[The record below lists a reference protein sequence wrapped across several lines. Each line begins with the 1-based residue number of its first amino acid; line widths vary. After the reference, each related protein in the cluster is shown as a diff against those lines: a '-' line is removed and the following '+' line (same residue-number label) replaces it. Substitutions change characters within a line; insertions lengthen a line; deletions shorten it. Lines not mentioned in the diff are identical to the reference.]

1 MFHDPAPSKFPARL
15 HRSRRAR
22 TGLAGLA
29 LLTVAALAAACGSSG
44 SSGSG
49 SSSSGQTLK
58 IITWVNPPAVKAIQQ
73 IDNEFQKANP
83 GVKVDLGTAEN
94 VNGPYKTMLQQTVDA
109 SSADIVSNVTQLQP
123 LPLKVTSTNTTY
135 WQTYTMHGVF
145 APLNG
150 QPFLK
155 DYKPGALAAETYQG
169 KTYGVVSGE
178 YQEGVFYNKK
188 IFAQYHLTPPTTY
201 SQFLTVLQT
210 LKSHGVTPMWLGL
223 GAVGPVY
230 LQFLYYNLI
239 DSVWQPAVS
248 GSLATG
254 LENGSV
260 KWTSPAFTTAMNE
273 EKTLAQ
279 YLEPGYQGEAWQ
291 GMPGAFADGKAA
303 MLLDG
308 SWDLASVQ
316 AANPATQVGFFP
328 LPGSNTAANNKSELQ
343 NDLTFSV
350 LNGSAHKALAMKWLA
365 FFSQPNIYKQ
375 YVDITGISSSQNSG
389 SFSSYS
395 AQVLGSWFG
404 KGDYY
409 TSYYPVLADTDSY
422 WDQPANWPTL
432 QQDVISGSKTPAQVE
447 QMYQSGWATG

>member
-1 MFHDPAPSKFPARL
+1 MLHPPALSKLPARL
-15 HRSRRAR
+15 KRSRRAR
-22 TGLAGLA
+22 TGTAGLVLLAMAGLA
-29 LLTVAALAAACGSSG
+29 AGCGSSG
-44 SSGSG
+44 SSGSSH
-49 SSSSGQTLK
+49 SSQTLK
-58 IITWVNPPAVKAIQQ
+58 IITWVNPPAVKAIKQ
-73 IDNEFQKANP
+73 IDAEFEKANP
-83 GVKVDLGTAEN
+83 GVKVVLGTAEN
-94 VNGPYKTMLQQTVDA
+94 VNGPYKTLLQQTVDA
-109 SSADIVSNVTQLQP
+109 SSADIVTNVSQLQP
-123 LPLKVTSTNTTY
+123 LPLKVTSTNVTY

-155 DYKPGALAAETYQG
+155 DYKSGALAAETYQG
-169 KTYGVVSGE
+169 KIYGLVSGE

-188 IFAQYHLTPPTTY
+188 IFAKYHLTPPATY
-201 SQFLTVLQT
+201 SQFLTELKT

-239 DSVWQPAVS
+239 DSVWQPHQS
-248 GSLATG
+248 GSLATA
-254 LENGSV
+254 LENGSA
-260 KWTSPAFTTAMNE
+260 KWTSPYFTQVMNE

-291 GMPGAFADGKAA
+291 GMPGAFANGKAA

-308 SWDLASVQ
+308 SWDLASVRE
-316 AANPATQVGFFP
+316 ANPSVQVGFFP
-328 LPGSNTAANNKSELQ
+328 LPGSDNPADNRSELQ

-350 LNGSAHKALAMKWLA
+350 LNASHNKALAMKWLA

-375 YVDITGISSSQNSG
+375 YVNITGISSSQNSG
-389 SFSSYS
+389 SFTSYA

-409 TSYYPVLADTDSY
+409 TSYYPVLSDTDSY

-432 QQDVISGSKTPAQVE
+432 QQDVISGKKTPAQAE
-447 QMYQSGWATG
+447 QMYQSGWGS

>member
-1 MFHDPAPSKFPARL
+1 MFHPPNHSKLPAILQRNRHAR
-15 HRSRRAR
+15 
-22 TGLAGLA
+22 AGTAA
-29 LLTVAALAAACGSSG
+29 LVLLVVVALAAACSSSG
-44 SSGSG
+44 SSGN
-49 SSSSGQTLK
+49 SSSGQTLK
-58 IITWVNPPAVKAIQQ
+58 IITWVNPPAVKALQQ
-73 IDNEFQKANP
+73 IDAEFEKANP

-109 SSADIVSNVTQLQP
+109 TSVTQLQP
-123 LPLKVTSTNTTY
+123 LPLKVTSTNVTY

-155 DYKPGALAAETYQG
+155 DYKSGALAAETYQG

-188 IFAQYHLTPPTTY
+188 IFAQYHLSPPSTY
-201 SQFLTVLQT
+201 AQFLTLLKA

-239 DSVWQPAVS
+239 DSVWQPTVS
-248 GSLATG
+248 GNLGTD

-260 KWTSPAFTTAMNE
+260 KWTSPAFTQAMTE

-316 AANPATQVGFFP
+316 AANKSTQVGFFP
-328 LPGSNTAANNKSELQ
+328 LPGSNTAADNKSELQ

-350 LNGSAHKALAMKWLA
+350 LNGSPHKALAMKWLA
-365 FFSQPNIYKQ
+365 FFSKSNIYKQ
-375 YVDITGISSSQNSG
+375 YVDTTGISSSQNSG
-389 SFSSYS
+389 TFSSFSS
-395 AQVLGSWFG
+395 QVLGSWFG

-409 TSYYPVLADTDSY
+409 TSYYPVLSDTDSY

-432 QQDVISGSKTPAQVE
+432 QQDVISGTKTPAQVE
-447 QMYQSGWATG
+447 QLYQSGWSTS

>member
-1 MFHDPAPSKFPARL
+1 MFRLLAPSKFPASPQ
-15 HRSRRAR
+15 RSRRAR
-22 TGLAGLA
+22 AGAVGLA
-29 LLTVAALAAACGSSG
+29 LLAVAALAAGCGSSG
-44 SSGSG
+44 SSGSSHG
-49 SSSSGQTLK
+49 AQTLK
-58 IITWVNPPAVKAIQQ
+58 IITWVNPPAVKALQQ
-73 IDNEFQKANP
+73 IDAEFAKANP
-83 GVKVDLGTAEN
+83 GVKVDLGTAVN

-109 SSADIVSNVTQLQP
+109 TSADIVTNVTQMQP
-123 LPLKVTSTNTTY
+123 LPLKVTSTNVTY
-135 WQTYTMHGVF
+135 WQTYTMHRVF
-145 APLNG
+145 APLDG
-150 QPFLK
+150 QPFLN
-155 DYKPGALAAETYQG
+155 DYKSGALQAETYQG

-178 YQEGVFYNKK
+178 YQEGVFYNK
-188 IFAQYHLTPPTTY
+188 IFAQYHLTPPSTY
-201 SQFLTVLQT
+201 SQFLTELQT

-239 DSVWQPAVS
+239 DSVWQPTAP
-248 GSLATG
+248 GGNLATD
-254 LENGSV
+254 LENGTV
-260 KWTSPAFTTAMNE
+260 KWTSPAFTQAMNE

-316 AANPATQVGFFP
+316 QANPSVQVGFFP
-328 LPGSNTAANNKSELQ
+328 LPGSNTPANNKSELQ

-375 YVDITGISSSQNSG
+375 YVNITGISSSQNSG
-389 SFSSYS
+389 TFSSFS

-409 TSYYPVLADTDSY
+409 TSYYPVLSDTDSY

-432 QQDVISGSKTPAQVE
+432 QQNVISGQRTPAQVE

>member
-1 MFHDPAPSKFPARL
+1 MAVA
-15 HRSRRAR
+15 
-22 TGLAGLA
+22 
-29 LLTVAALAAACGSSG
+29 VAAGCSSSAGSSH
-44 SSGSG
+44 S
-49 SSSSGQTLK
+49 QTLK
-58 IITWVNPPAVKAIQQ
+58 IITWVNPPAVQALKQ
-73 IDNEFQKANP
+73 IDSEFEKANP
-83 GVKVDLGTAEN
+83 GVTVDLGTAVN
-94 VNGPYKTMLQQTVDA
+94 VNGPYKTLVQQTVDA
-109 SSADIVSNVTQLQP
+109 TSADIVSNVTQLQP
-123 LPLKVTSTNTTY
+123 LPLKVTSTDVTY
-135 WQTYTMHGVF
+135 WQTYTMHHVF

-150 QPFLK
+150 QSFLNS
-155 DYKPGALAAETYQG
+155 YKSGALQAETYQG
-169 KTYGVVSGE
+169 KIYGLVSGE

-188 IFAQYHLTPPTTY
+188 IFTQYGISPPTTY

-239 DSVWQPAVS
+239 DSVWQPTVS
-248 GSLATG
+248 GSLATD

-260 KWTSPAFTTAMNE
+260 KWTSPGFTQAMNE

-316 AANPATQVGFFP
+316 QANPSVQVGFFP

-350 LNGSAHKALAMKWLA
+350 LNGSPNKALAMKWLA

-375 YVDITGISSSQNSG
+375 YVDTTGISSSEKSG
-389 SFSSYS
+389 SFSSFS
-395 AQVLGSWFG
+395 AKVLGSWFG

-409 TSYYPVLADTDSY
+409 TSYYPVLADTDTY

-432 QQDVISGSKTPAQVE
+432 QQNVISGQKTPEQVE
-447 QMYQSGWATG
+447 QMYETGWVTG

>member
-1 MFHDPAPSKFPARL
+1 MSRSPALSKFPASFQ
-15 HRSRRAR
+15 RSRRAR
-22 TGLAGLA
+22 AGTIGVA
-29 LLTVAALAAACGSSG
+29 LLTVVGLAAGCGSSG
-44 SSGSG
+44 SSGS
-49 SSSSGQTLK
+49 SHGQTLK
-58 IITWVNPPAVKAIQQ
+58 IITWVNPPAVKALQQ
-73 IDNEFQKANP
+73 IDAEFEKANP
-83 GVKVDLGTAEN
+83 GVTVDLGTAVN

-109 SSADIVSNVTQLQP
+109 SSADIVTNVTQLQP
-123 LPLKVTSTNTTY
+123 LPPKVTSTNVTS
-135 WQTYTMHGVF
+135 WQTYTMHSVF
-145 APLNG
+145 APLNS
-150 QPFLK
+150 QPFVK
-155 DYKPGALAAETYQG
+155 DYKSGALQAETYQG
-169 KTYGVVSGE
+169 NVYGIVSGE

-188 IFAQYHLTPPTTY
+188 IFAQYHLTPPSTY

-223 GAVGPVY
+223 GAVGPIY

-239 DSVWQPAVS
+239 DSVWQPHVS
-248 GSLATG
+248 GSLATD
-254 LENGSV
+254 LETGTV
-260 KWTSPAFTTAMNE
+260 KWTSPYFSQAMNE

-291 GMPGAFADGKAA
+291 GMPGAFAAGKAA

-316 AANPATQVGFFP
+316 QANPSTQVGFFP
-328 LPGSNTAANNKSELQ
+328 LPGSNTPADNKSELQ

-350 LNGSAHKALAMKWLA
+350 LNASPHKALAMKWLA

-389 SFSSYS
+389 TFTSFA

-409 TSYYPVLADTDSY
+409 TSYYPVLSDTDTY

-432 QQDVISGSKTPAQVE
+432 QQNVISGQKTPAQVE
-447 QMYQSGWATG
+447 QLYENGWATS

>member
-1 MFHDPAPSKFPARL
+1 MFGHPAPSHVPASL
-15 HRSRRAR
+15 QRSTRVRA
-22 TGLAGLA
+22 GAAGLA
-29 LLTVAALAAACGSSG
+29 LLAAVGLTAGC
-44 SSGSG
+44 G
-49 SSSSGQTLK
+49 SSSSGSSQSSGTLK
-58 IITWVNPPAVKAIQQ
+58 IITWVNPPAVQAIKQ
-73 IDNEFQKANP
+73 IDAEFEKANP

-109 SSADIVSNVTQLQP
+109 SSADIVTNVTQLQP
-123 LPLKVTSTNTTY
+123 LPLKMTSTNVTY
-135 WQTYTMHGVF
+135 WQTYTMHNVF

-150 QPFLK
+150 QSFLK
-155 DYKPGALAAETYQG
+155 DYKSGALAAETYQG
-169 KTYGVVSGE
+169 KTYGIVSGE
-178 YQEGVFYNKK
+178 YQEGVFYNKT

-248 GSLATG
+248 GSLATD

-260 KWTSPAFTTAMNE
+260 KWTSPGFTQAMNE

-316 AANPATQVGFFP
+316 QANSSAKVGFFP
-328 LPGSNTAANNKSELQ
+328 LPGSNTVANNRSELQ

-350 LNGSAHKALAMKWLA
+350 LNGSKNKALAMKWLA

-375 YVDITGISSSQNSG
+375 YVDITGISSSQNG
-389 SFSSYS
+389 GHFSSFA

-432 QQDVISGSKTPAQVE
+432 QQNVISGKMTPAQVE
-447 QMYQSGWATG
+447 QMYESGWATS

>member
-1 MFHDPAPSKFPARL
+1 MLDPSAPRKFQASLR
-15 HRSRRAR
+15 RSRRAR
-22 TGLAGLA
+22 TGTAAVALLAVVGLA
-29 LLTVAALAAACGSSG
+29 AGCGSSG
-44 SSGSG
+44 SSGSSG
-49 SSSSGQTLK
+49 SQTLK
-58 IITWVNPPAVKAIQQ
+58 IITWVNPPAVQALTK
-73 IDNEFQKANP
+73 IDGEFEKANP

-94 VNGPYKTMLQQTVDA
+94 VNGPYKTMLEQTVDA
-109 SSADIVSNVTQLQP
+109 TSADIVTNVTQMQP
-123 LPLKVTSTNTTY
+123 LPLKPTSSNVTY

-155 DYKPGALAAETYQG
+155 DYKSGALAAETYQG

-188 IFAQYHLTPPTTY
+188 IFAQYHLSPPTTY

-210 LKSHGVTPMWLGL
+210 LKSHGVTPMWVGL

-230 LQFLYYNLI
+230 LQFLYYNLM
-239 DSVWQPAVS
+239 DSVWAPTVS
-248 GSLATG
+248 GSLATD

-260 KWTSPAFTTAMNE
+260 KWTSAGFTQAMNE

-291 GMPGAFADGKAA
+291 GMPGAFANGKAA

-316 AANPATQVGFFP
+316 AANPSTQVGFFP
-328 LPGSNTAANNKSELQ
+328 LPGSNTPANNRSELQ

-350 LNGSAHKALAMKWLA
+350 LNGSAHKALAYKWLA

-389 SFSSYS
+389 SFSSFS

-447 QMYQSGWATG
+447 QMYQSGWSTG

>member
-1 MFHDPAPSKFPARL
+1 MFRLPNHRKLPANLQRN
-15 HRSRRAR
+15 HHGRAG
-22 TGLAGLA
+22 TAGVA
-29 LLTVAALAAACGSSG
+29 LLVAAALAAGCSSSG
-44 SSGSG
+44 SSGN
-49 SSSSGQTLK
+49 SSSGQTLK
-58 IITWVNPPAVKAIQQ
+58 IITWVNPPAVKALQQ
-73 IDNEFQKANP
+73 IDAEFEKANP

-109 SSADIVSNVTQLQP
+109 TSADIVTNVTQLQP
-123 LPLKVTSTNTTY
+123 LPLKVTSTNVTY

-155 DYKPGALAAETYQG
+155 DYKSGALAAETYQG

-178 YQEGVFYNKK
+178 YQEGVFYNKQ
-188 IFAQYHLTPPTTY
+188 IFTKYNLSPPTTY

-239 DSVWQPAVS
+239 DSVWQPTVS
-248 GSLATG
+248 GPLATA
-254 LENGSV
+254 LENGSA
-260 KWTSPAFTTAMNE
+260 KWTSPAFTQAMTE

-316 AANPATQVGFFP
+316 AANPKTQVGFFP

-350 LNGSAHKALAMKWLA
+350 LNGSPHKALAMKWLS

-375 YVDITGISSSQNSG
+375 YVDTTGISSSQNSG
-389 SFSSYS
+389 TFSSFSS
-395 AQVLGSWFG
+395 QVLGSWFG

-409 TSYYPVLADTDSY
+409 TSYYPVLSDTDSY

-432 QQDVISGSKTPAQVE
+432 QQDVISGTKTPAQVE
-447 QMYQSGWATG
+447 QLYQSGWSSS

>member
-1 MFHDPAPSKFPARL
+1 MFASPAPSRLPATL
-15 HRSRRAR
+15 QRSRGGR
-22 TGLAGLA
+22 TGAVGLA
-29 LLTVAALAAACGSSG
+29 LLTAAALAAGC
-44 SSGSG
+44 
-49 SSSSGQTLK
+49 SSSPAPSTHLTGTLK
-58 IITWVNPPAVKAIQQ
+58 IITWVNPPAVKALQQ
-73 IDNEFQKANP
+73 IDGEFEKANP

-94 VNGPYKTMLQQTVDA
+94 VNGPYKTMLESTVD
-109 SSADIVSNVTQLQP
+109 STSADIVTNVTQLQP
-123 LPLKVTSTNTTY
+123 LPLKVTATNVTY
-135 WQTYTMHGVF
+135 WQTYTMHNVF

-150 QPFLK
+150 QPFLS
-155 DYKPGALAAETYQG
+155 DYKSGALKAETYQG
-169 KTYGVVSGE
+169 KVYGIVSGE
-178 YQEGVFYNKK
+178 YQEGVFYNKT
-188 IFAQYHLTPPTTY
+188 IFAQYHLTAPTTY
-201 SQFLTVLQT
+201 NQFLTVLQT

-239 DSVWQPAVS
+239 DSVWQSQVS
-248 GSLATG
+248 GNLATD

-260 KWTSPAFTTAMNE
+260 KWTSPGFTQAMNE

-316 AANPATQVGFFP
+316 AANPSVKVGFFP
-328 LPGSNTAANNKSELQ
+328 LPGSNKAANNRSELQ

-350 LNGSAHKALAMKWLA
+350 LNGSKNKPLAMKWLA

-375 YVDITGISSSQNSG
+375 YVDTTGISSSQNSG
-389 SFSSYS
+389 SFSSFS

-409 TSYYPVLADTDSY
+409 TSYYPVLSDTDSY
-422 WDQPANWPTL
+422 WDQPANWPIL
-432 QQDVISGSKTPAQVE
+432 QQNVISGSDTPAQVE
-447 QMYQSGWATG
+447 QMYESGWTTS

>member
-1 MFHDPAPSKFPARL
+1 MLRPPALSKFPASPR
-15 HRSRRAR
+15 RSRRVR
-22 TGLAGLA
+22 TGTAGLA
-29 LLTVAALAAACGSSG
+29 LLTLAGLAAGCSSSSG
-44 SSGSG
+44 SSSG
-49 SSSSGQTLK
+49 SQTLK
-58 IITWVNPPAVKAIQQ
+58 IITWVNPPAVKAIQK
-73 IDNEFQKANP
+73 IDTEFEKANP

-94 VNGPYKTMLQQTVDA
+94 VNGPYKTLLQQTVDA
-109 SSADIVSNVTQLQP
+109 GSADIVTNVTQMQP
-123 LPLKVTSTNTTY
+123 LPLKVTSTNVTY

-150 QPFLK
+150 QSFLK
-155 DYKPGALAAETYQG
+155 DYKSGAVAAETYQG

-188 IFAQYHLTPPTTY
+188 IFAKYHLTPPTTY
-201 SQFLTVLQT
+201 SQFLTVLKT
-210 LKSHGVTPMWLGL
+210 LKSHSVTPMWLGL

-239 DSVWQPAVS
+239 DSVWQPHASS
-248 GSLATG
+248 GALATD
-254 LENGSV
+254 LENGSQ
-260 KWTSPAFTTAMNE
+260 KWTSPYFTQAMNE
-273 EKTLAQ
+273 EKALAA

-291 GMPGAFADGKAA
+291 GMPGAFASGKAA

-316 AANPATQVGFFP
+316 QANPSVQVGFFP
-328 LPGSNTAANNKSELQ
+328 LPGSNSSADNKSELQ

-350 LNGSAHKALAMKWLA
+350 LNASHNKPLAMKWLA
-365 FFSQPNIYKQ
+365 FFSKSNIYKQ

-389 SFSSYS
+389 TFSSYA

-409 TSYYPVLADTDSY
+409 TTYYPVLSDTDSY

-432 QQDVISGSKTPAQVE
+432 QQDVISGKKTPAQVE
-447 QMYQSGWATG
+447 QLYQSGWKTS

>member
-1 MFHDPAPSKFPARL
+1 MFRSPAPSKFPASL
-15 HRSRRAR
+15 LRSRRAR
-22 TGLAGLA
+22 AGTAGLAVLVLTGLAAG
-29 LLTVAALAAACGSSG
+29 CGSSG
-44 SSGSG
+44 SPG
-49 SSSSGQTLK
+49 SSHGSQTLK
-58 IITWVNPPAVKAIQQ
+58 IITWVNPPAVKAIQK
-73 IDNEFQKANP
+73 IDAEFEKANP

-109 SSADIVSNVTQLQP
+109 GSADIVTNVTQMQP
-123 LPLKVTSTNTTY
+123 LPLKVTSTNVTY

-145 APLNG
+145 APLTG

-155 DYKPGALAAETYQG
+155 DYKSGALAAETYQG
-169 KTYGVVSGE
+169 KVYGVVSGE

-188 IFAQYHLTPPTTY
+188 IFARYHLTPPTTY
-201 SQFLTVLQT
+201 SQFLTVLKT

-239 DSVWQPAVS
+239 DSVWQPHAP
-248 GSLATG
+248 GSLATD
-254 LENGSV
+254 LEKGTV
-260 KWTSPAFTTAMNE
+260 KWTSPYFTQAMNE
-273 EKTLAQ
+273 EKTLAA

-291 GMPGAFADGKAA
+291 GMPGAFAQGKAA

-316 AANPATQVGFFP
+316 QANPSVQVGFFP
-328 LPGSNTAANNKSELQ
+328 LPGSNTAADNKSELQ

-350 LNGSAHKALAMKWLA
+350 LNASPHKALAMKWLA

-375 YVDITGISSSQNSG
+375 YVDTTGISSSQNGG
-389 SFSSYS
+389 SFSSFA
-395 AQVLGSWFG
+395 AQVLGTWFG

-432 QQDVISGSKTPAQVE
+432 QQDVISGQKTPAQAE
-447 QMYQSGWATG
+447 QMYQSGWATAG

>member
-1 MFHDPAPSKFPARL
+1 MFRPALSKVPARPQP
-15 HRSRRAR
+15 SRRAR
-22 TGLAGLA
+22 RGPASLAVLA
-29 LLTVAALAAACGSSG
+29 AVALAAGCGSSG
-44 SSGSG
+44 GSG
-49 SSSSGQTLK
+49 SSHGSQTLK
-58 IITWVNPPAVKAIQQ
+58 IITWVNPPAVKALQQ
-73 IDNEFQKANP
+73 IDAEFQKANP
-83 GVKVDLGTAEN
+83 GVKVDLGTAVN
-94 VNGPYKTMLQQTVDA
+94 DNGPYKTMLQQTVDA
-109 SSADIVSNVTQLQP
+109 TSADIVTSPIQMQP
-123 LPLKVTSTNTTY
+123 LPLKVTSTNVTY

-155 DYKPGALAAETYQG
+155 DYKSGALQAETYQG

-188 IFAQYHLTPPTTY
+188 IFAQYHLTPPATY
-201 SQFLTVLQT
+201 TQFLSVLQT
-210 LKSHGVTPMWLGL
+210 LKSHSVTPMWLGL

-239 DSVWQPAVS
+239 DSVWQPTVS
-248 GSLATG
+248 GNLATD
-254 LENGSV
+254 LESGSV
-260 KWTSPAFTTAMNE
+260 KWTSPAFTQAMNE

-291 GMPGAFADGKAA
+291 GMPGAFASGKAA

-316 AANPATQVGFFP
+316 QANPSVQVGFFP
-328 LPGSNTAANNKSELQ
+328 LPGSNTPANNKSELQ

-350 LNGSAHKALAMKWLA
+350 LNGSAHKTLAMKWLA

-375 YVDITGISSSQNSG
+375 YVDTTGISSSQNG
-389 SFSSYS
+389 GTFSSFS

-404 KGDYY
+404 KGDYF
-409 TSYYPVLADTDSY
+409 TTYYPVLADTDSY

-432 QQDVISGSKTPAQVE
+432 QQNVISGQKTPAQVE
-447 QMYQSGWATG
+447 QLYQSGWTTG

>member
-1 MFHDPAPSKFPARL
+1 MFRLLAPSKFPAGPQRG
-15 HRSRRAR
+15 RRAR
-22 TGLAGLA
+22 AGTVGLA
-29 LLTVAALAAACGSSG
+29 LLAVAALAAGCGSSG
-44 SSGSG
+44 SSGSSHG
-49 SSSSGQTLK
+49 AQTLK
-58 IITWVNPPAVKAIQQ
+58 IITWVNPPAVKALQQ
-73 IDNEFQKANP
+73 IDAEFEKANP
-83 GVKVDLGTAEN
+83 GVKVDLGTAVN

-109 SSADIVSNVTQLQP
+109 TSADIVTNVTQMQP
-123 LPLKVTSTNTTY
+123 LPLKVTSTNVTY

-145 APLNG
+145 APLDG
-150 QPFLK
+150 QPFLN
-155 DYKPGALAAETYQG
+155 DYKSGALQAETYQG
-169 KTYGVVSGE
+169 KVYGVVSGE

-201 SQFLTVLQT
+201 NQFLTELQT

-239 DSVWQPAVS
+239 DSVWQPTAP
-248 GSLATG
+248 GGNLATD
-254 LENGSV
+254 LENGTV
-260 KWTSPAFTTAMNE
+260 KWTSPSFTQAMNE

-316 AANPATQVGFFP
+316 QANPSVQVGFFP
-328 LPGSNTAANNKSELQ
+328 LPGSNTPANNKSELQ

-375 YVDITGISSSQNSG
+375 YVNITGISSSQNSG
-389 SFSSYS
+389 SFSSFA

-409 TSYYPVLADTDSY
+409 TTYYPVLSDTDSY

-432 QQDVISGSKTPAQVE
+432 QQNVISGQKTPAQVE
-447 QMYQSGWATG
+447 QMYQSGWVTG

>member
-44 SSGSG
+44 SSGPG

-260 KWTSPAFTTAMNE
+260 KWTNPAFTTAMNE

-409 TSYYPVLADTDSY
+409 TNYYPVLADTDSY

>member
-260 KWTSPAFTTAMNE
+260 KWTNPAFTTAMNE

-409 TSYYPVLADTDSY
+409 TNYYPVLADTDSY

>member
-1 MFHDPAPSKFPARL
+1 MFHPPNPSKLPAILERNR
-15 HRSRRAR
+15 HARAG
-22 TGLAGLA
+22 TAA
-29 LLTVAALAAACGSSG
+29 LVLLVVVALAAACSSSG
-44 SSGSG
+44 SSGN
-49 SSSSGQTLK
+49 SSSGQTLK
-58 IITWVNPPAVKAIQQ
+58 IITWVNPPAVKALQQ
-73 IDNEFQKANP
+73 IDAEFEKANP

-109 SSADIVSNVTQLQP
+109 T
-123 LPLKVTSTNTTY
+123 KVTSTNVTY

-155 DYKPGALAAETYQG
+155 DYKSGALAAETYQG

-188 IFAQYHLTPPTTY
+188 IFAQYHLSPPTTY
-201 SQFLTVLQT
+201 TQFLTLLKT

-239 DSVWQPAVS
+239 DSVWQPTVS
-248 GSLATG
+248 GNLATG

-260 KWTSPAFTTAMNE
+260 KWTSPAFTQAMTE
-273 EKTLAQ
+273 EKALAQ

-316 AANPATQVGFFP
+316 AANKSTQVGFFP
-328 LPGSNTAANNKSELQ
+328 LPGSNTAADNKSELQ

-350 LNGSAHKALAMKWLA
+350 LNGSPHKALAMKWLA
-365 FFSQPNIYKQ
+365 FFSKSNIYKQ
-375 YVDITGISSSQNSG
+375 YVDTTGISSSQNSG
-389 SFSSYS
+389 TFSSFSS
-395 AQVLGSWFG
+395 QVLGSWFG

-409 TSYYPVLADTDSY
+409 TSYYPVLSDTDSY

-432 QQDVISGSKTPAQVE
+432 QQDVISGTKTPAQVE
-447 QMYQSGWATG
+447 QLYQSGWSTS

>member
-1 MFHDPAPSKFPARL
+1 MSRPPALSKVSASL
-15 HRSRRAR
+15 QRSRRVR
-22 TGLAGLA
+22 VGTAGVA
-29 LLTVAALAAACGSSG
+29 LLAAAALAAGCGSSG

-49 SSSSGQTLK
+49 SSSSPQTLK
-58 IITWVNPPAVKAIQQ
+58 IITWVNPPAVKALQQ
-73 IDNEFQKANP
+73 IDGEFQKANP

-109 SSADIVSNVTQLQP
+109 TSADIVTNVTQLQP
-123 LPLKVTSTNTTY
+123 LPLKPTSTNVTY

-155 DYKPGALAAETYQG
+155 AYKPGALAAETYQG
-169 KTYGVVSGE
+169 KTYGVVSGV
-178 YQEGVFYNKK
+178 YQEGVFYNKA

-223 GAVGPVY
+223 GAVGPIY

-239 DSVWQPAVS
+239 DSVWQPTVS
-248 GSLATG
+248 GSLATA
-254 LENGSV
+254 LENGSA
-260 KWTSPAFTTAMNE
+260 KWTSPAFTQAMTE
-273 EKTLAQ
+273 EKALAQ

-316 AANPATQVGFFP
+316 AANPKTQVGFFP

-365 FFSQPNIYKQ
+365 FFSRPDIYKQ
-375 YVDITGISSSQNSG
+375 YVNITGISSSQNSG
-389 SFSSYS
+389 TFNSFS

-409 TSYYPVLADTDSY
+409 TSYYPVLSDTDSY

-447 QMYQSGWATG
+447 QLYQSGWKTG

>member
-1 MFHDPAPSKFPARL
+1 MSVSLRW
-15 HRSRRAR
+15 SGRAR
-22 TGLAGLA
+22 TGAVGLA
-29 LLTVAALAAACGSSG
+29 LVALAGAAAGCG

-49 SSSSGQTLK
+49 SSHGAQTLK
-58 IITWVNPPAVKAIQQ
+58 IITWINPPAVKAIQK
-73 IDNEFQKANP
+73 IDSEFEKANP

-94 VNGPYKTMLQQTVDA
+94 VNGPYKTLLQQTVDA
-109 SSADIVSNVTQLQP
+109 GSADIVTNVTQLQP
-123 LPLKVTSTNTTY
+123 LPLKVTSTNVTG

-145 APLNG
+145 TPLNG

-155 DYKPGALAAETYQG
+155 DYKSGALAAETYQG

-188 IFAQYHLTPPTTY
+188 IFAKYHLTPPSTY
-201 SQFLTVLQT
+201 SQFLTVLQK
-210 LKSHGVTPMWLGL
+210 LKSHDVTPMWVGL
-223 GAVGPVY
+223 GAVGPIY

-239 DSVWQPAVS
+239 DSVWAPHAP
-248 GSLATG
+248 GGALATG
-254 LENGSV
+254 LENGSI
-260 KWTSPAFTTAMNE
+260 KWTSPYFTQAMNE
-273 EKTLAQ
+273 EKALAH

-291 GMPGAFADGKAA
+291 GMPGAFAAGKSA

-316 AANPATQVGFFP
+316 EANPSVQVGFFP
-328 LPGSNTAANNKSELQ
+328 LPGSNDAADNRSELQ

-350 LNGSAHKALAMKWLA
+350 LNASPHKALAEKWLA

-375 YVDITGISSSQNSG
+375 YVDITGISSSQNG
-389 SFSSYS
+389 GTFSSFA

-409 TSYYPVLADTDSY
+409 TSYYPVLSDTDSY

-432 QQDVISGSKTPAQVE
+432 QQDVISGQKTPAQVE
-447 QMYQSGWATG
+447 QLYQKGWGSS

>member
-1 MFHDPAPSKFPARL
+1 MFRPAASSHVPASPQ
-15 HRSRRAR
+15 RSRHARAG
-22 TGLAGLA
+22 T
-29 LLTVAALAAACGSSG
+29 AALALIAVTALAAGCGSSG
-44 SSGSG
+44 SSG

-58 IITWVNPPAVKAIQQ
+58 IITWVNPPAVKALQQ
-73 IDNEFQKANP
+73 IDAEFEKANP
-83 GVKVDLGTAEN
+83 GVKVDLGTAVN

-109 SSADIVSNVTQLQP
+109 TSADIVTNVTQLQP
-123 LPLKVTSTNTTY
+123 LPLKVTSTNVTY

-155 DYKPGALAAETYQG
+155 DYKSGALQAETYQG

-188 IFAQYHLTPPTTY
+188 IFAQYHLAPPSTY
-201 SQFLTVLQT
+201 SQFLSVLQT

-223 GAVGPVY
+223 GAVGPIY

-239 DSVWQPAVS
+239 DSVWQPTVS

-254 LENGSV
+254 LESGSV
-260 KWTSPAFTTAMNE
+260 KWTSPAFTQAMNE

-316 AANPATQVGFFP
+316 AANPSVQVGFFP
-328 LPGSNTAANNKSELQ
+328 LPGSNTPANNKSELQ

-350 LNGSAHKALAMKWLA
+350 LNGSPHKALAMKWLA

-375 YVDITGISSSQNSG
+375 YVDITGISSSQKSG
-389 SFSSYS
+389 TFSSFS

-409 TSYYPVLADTDSY
+409 TSYYPVLSDTDSY

-432 QQDVISGSKTPAQVE
+432 QQDVISGSKTPAQAE
-447 QMYQSGWATG
+447 QLYQSGWATS

>member
-1 MFHDPAPSKFPARL
+1 MSRLPNFSKLPASLQRNRHARL
-15 HRSRRAR
+15 G
-22 TGLAGLA
+22 TTA
-29 LLTVAALAAACGSSG
+29 LVLLVVAALAAACSSSSSG
-44 SSGSG
+44 SST
-49 SSSSGQTLK
+49 SGQTLK
-58 IITWVNPPAVKAIQQ
+58 IITWVNPPAVKALQQ
-73 IDNEFQKANP
+73 IDAEFEKANP

-109 SSADIVSNVTQLQP
+109 TSADIVTNVTQLQP
-123 LPLKVTSTNTTY
+123 LPLKVTSTNVTY

-155 DYKPGALAAETYQG
+155 DYKSGALAAETYQG

-178 YQEGVFYNKK
+178 YQEGVFYNKQ
-188 IFAQYHLTPPTTY
+188 IFAKYHLSPPTTY

-210 LKSHGVTPMWLGL
+210 LKSHSVTPMWLGL

-239 DSVWQPAVS
+239 DSVWQPTVS
-248 GSLATG
+248 GPLATA
-254 LENGSV
+254 LENGSQ
-260 KWTSPAFTTAMNE
+260 KWTSPAFTQAMTE

-316 AANPATQVGFFP
+316 AANPKTQVGFFP

-350 LNGSAHKALAMKWLA
+350 LNGSPHKALAMKWLS

-375 YVDITGISSSQNSG
+375 YVDTTGISSSQNSG
-389 SFSSYS
+389 TFSSFSS
-395 AQVLGSWFG
+395 QVLGSWFG
-404 KGDYY
+404 RGDYY
-409 TSYYPVLADTDSY
+409 TNYYPVLSDTDSY

-432 QQDVISGSKTPAQVE
+432 QQDVISGTKTPAQVE
-447 QMYQSGWATG
+447 QLYQSGWSSS

>member
-1 MFHDPAPSKFPARL
+1 MLRPPALSKLSVSPR
-15 HRSRRAR
+15 RSGRVRA
-22 TGLAGLA
+22 GAAGLA
-29 LLTVAALAAACGSSG
+29 LVALAGAAAGCGS

-49 SSSSGQTLK
+49 SSNASKTLK
-58 IITWVNPPAVKAIQQ
+58 IITWVNPPAVKAIQK
-73 IDNEFQKANP
+73 IDGEFEKANP

-94 VNGPYKTMLQQTVDA
+94 VNGPYKTLLQQTVDA
-109 SSADIVSNVTQLQP
+109 GSADIVTNVTQMQP
-123 LPLKVTSTNTTY
+123 LPLKVTSTNVTY

-150 QPFLK
+150 QSFLK
-155 DYKPGALAAETYQG
+155 DYKSGALAAETYQG

-178 YQEGVFYNKK
+178 YQEGVFYNKA
-188 IFAQYHLTPPTTY
+188 IFARYHLTPPTTY
-201 SQFLTVLQT
+201 TQFLKVLQT
-210 LKSHGVTPMWLGL
+210 LKSHSVTPMWLGL

-239 DSVWQPAVS
+239 DSVWAPHAP
-248 GSLATG
+248 GHALATD

-260 KWTSPAFTTAMNE
+260 KWTDPNFTQAMTE
-273 EKTLAQ
+273 EKALAK

-291 GMPGAFADGKAA
+291 GMPGAFAAGKSA

-316 AANPATQVGFFP
+316 AANPKVAVGFFP
-328 LPGSNTAANNKSELQ
+328 LPGSNTAADNQSELQ

-350 LNGSAHKALAMKWLA
+350 LNASKNKPLAMKWLA

-389 SFSSYS
+389 TFTSFA

-404 KGDYY
+404 KGHYY
-409 TSYYPVLADTDSY
+409 TSYYPVLSDTDSY

-432 QQDVISGSKTPAQVE
+432 QQDVISGQKTPAQVE
-447 QMYQSGWATG
+447 QLYQKGWASS

>member
-1 MFHDPAPSKFPARL
+1 MFRHPSLSRFPASL
-15 HRSRRAR
+15 HRSRRTR
-22 TGLAGLA
+22 AGLA
-29 LLTVAALAAACGSSG
+29 LLMAVAVAAGCSSSAGSSH
-44 SSGSG
+44 S
-49 SSSSGQTLK
+49 QTLK
-58 IITWVNPPAVKAIQQ
+58 IITWVNPPAVQALKQ
-73 IDNEFQKANP
+73 IDSEFEKANP
-83 GVKVDLGTAEN
+83 GVTVDLGTAVN
-94 VNGPYKTMLQQTVDA
+94 VNGPYKTLVQQTVDA
-109 SSADIVSNVTQLQP
+109 TSADIVTNVTQLQP
-123 LPLKVTSTNTTY
+123 LPLKVTSTDVTY
-135 WQTYTMHGVF
+135 WQTYTMHHVF

-150 QPFLK
+150 QSFLNS
-155 DYKPGALAAETYQG
+155 YKSGALQAETYQG
-169 KTYGVVSGE
+169 KIYGLVSGE

-188 IFAQYHLTPPTTY
+188 IFTQYGISPPTTY

-223 GAVGPVY
+223 GAVGPIY

-239 DSVWQPAVS
+239 DSVWQPTVS
-248 GSLATG
+248 GSLATD

-260 KWTSPAFTTAMNE
+260 KWTSPGFTQAMNE

-316 AANPATQVGFFP
+316 QANPSVQVGFFP

-350 LNGSAHKALAMKWLA
+350 LNGSPNKALAMKWLA

-375 YVDITGISSSQNSG
+375 YVDTTGISSSEKSG
-389 SFSSYS
+389 SFSSFS
-395 AQVLGSWFG
+395 AKVLGSWFG

-409 TSYYPVLADTDSY
+409 TSYYPVLADTDTY

-432 QQDVISGSKTPAQVE
+432 QQNVISGQKTPEQVE
-447 QMYQSGWATG
+447 QMYETGWVTG